1 MAALVPTLML
11 NEFALADPDCAGPDR
26 WAASMTFVQLKNA
39 GVLTN
44 EQVDLSKTTSV
55 QIASQ
60 KIGRDLYRQVFKV
73 TYVRKDGA
81 VVQSIAVSDA
91 SKEECS
97 MSGVTVYRI
106 VGPSN

>member
-1 MAALVPTLML
+1 
-11 NEFALADPDCAGPDR
+11 
-26 WAASMTFVQLKNA
+26 MTFVQLKNA

-44 EQVDLSKTTSV
+44 EQVDSSKTTSV

-73 TYVRKDGA
+73 TYVRKDGT

-91 SKEECS
+91 SEEECS
-97 MSGVTVYRI
+97 MSDVTVYRI
-106 VGPSN
+106 VGPSP